1 MARLLSIRL
10 TLVAIGIVVLAFI
23 GAYAISNSLVDIWVV
38 LAFGLVGFFGGKV
51 GMDTGAMA
59 LGVILGPMIEENLG
73 KSVDLSRSV
82 DGGLMSSVSSATAGA
97 ALYPQSGLPALR
109 EGLPFTRAARKDCR

>member
-1 MARLLSIRL
+1 MYGALLSIRL

-82 DGGLMSSVSSATAGA
+82 DGADVRHVRRLD
-97 ALYPQSGLPALR
+97 Q
-109 EGLPFTRAARKDCR
+109 